1 MGVTPYYSIYSPF
14 FPDPVLPTRNFSIL
28 KSPPVQQEAH
38 HALWG
43 GGRYLPCASNRLGQ
57 NQLVPF
63 GRPSRFRADP
73 EQLRKP
79 KSLALTVSE
88 LSFPF
93 RRTAEAWGVAEE
105 VGYAEAGGTGGG
117 EWLAGGETWEDE
129 TVQ

>member
-63 GRPSRFRADP
+63 GTVVVT
-73 EQLRKP
+73 
-79 KSLALTVSE
+79 SLVSE

-93 RRTAEAWGVAEE
+93 RRTAEAWGAAEE